1 MPIQSLMLTR
11 PLATPDDART
21 PDSATMR
28 NTLFFGSL
36 SMPSLSVLE
45 LQKRRSTRRDWE
57 IMRDCSQNFMKKMY
71 QVPADMMPRS
81 TRTVFSTRSPVA
93 HIEPRPYGLDFGAPE
108 DADGVATGGG
118 VASAGAAAGAA
129 AGGAP
134 GVVAGAAVVGAG
146 GGVCAMA
153 VPLAAPARKRRAA
166 ATARCFE
173 FMTCLLRS

>member
-57 IMRDCSQNFMKKMY
+57 IIRDCSQNFMKKMY

-81 TRTVFSTRSPVA
+81 TRTVLSTRSPFV
-93 HIEPRPYGLDFGAPE
+93 HIEARPYGFDLGAPE
-108 DADGVATGGG
+108 FADGVVTGAGGG
-118 VASAGAAAGAA
+118 AGVVAAGAAAGAA
-129 AGGAP
+129 P
-134 GVVAGAAVVGAG
+134 GAAMVGAG
-146 GGVCAMA
+146 GGVCAIA
-153 VPLAAPARKRRAA
+153 VPPAAPARK
-166 ATARCFE
+166 
-173 FMTCLLRS
+173 